1 MLFYIKLQKMH
12 QATICKD
19 KKLISEFEKI
29 LFIYSF
35 FCWGGG
41 RQQIPQINTYCYI
54 KPVSFQSNLI
64 LSWQIL
70 KYLTLWARK
79 SHSSSCVVHFTKR
92 GVENYNKKNRVRAYL
107 VYCICC
113 KIKLLDY
120 PGESLQGSGRF
131 SSQQMHEDEGESEKT
146 GGCWSRHNI
155 TFQPP
160 PPFSPA
166 IPALLLVTAK
176 RFFGPISKDT
186 ALHPVCVAATRTEH
200 SQPSRLCSVT
210 AAMVYRDEVVRLTSR
225 FRVKD
230 E

>member
-12 QATICKD
+12 QGHDLQRQKANIRIQGD
-19 KKLISEFEKI
+19 FIY
-29 LFIYSF
+29 LFIHSF
-35 FCWGGG
+35 FWGGG
-41 RQQIPQINTYCYI
+41 GCQQIPQINI

-79 SHSSSCVVHFTKR
+79 SHSSSCVAQFTKR
-92 GVENYNKKNRVRAYL
+92 GIENYNLKKNRVRAYL

-155 TFQPP
+155 TLEP
-160 PPFSPA
+160 PPFP
-166 IPALLLVTAK
+166 
-176 RFFGPISKDT
+176 
-186 ALHPVCVAATRTEH
+186 CH
-200 SQPSRLCSVT
+200 SCAVIGHC
-210 AAMVYRDEVVRLTSR
+210 
-225 FRVKD
+225 
-230 E
+230 